1 LFEKGYTW
9 GKEHDM
15 GITLIEQI
23 GIVAGIVIGVSGF
36 IYSVAQARRQRK
48 RELEQAARE
57 QEQAVREQEQA
68 VREQEQAA
76 FEREQA
82 AKQELRERLYFLANI
97 IVDTDIPR
105 SSRQIF
111 FDEYIAKGGNG
122 SFVKFWYNEGK
133 ELDAK
138 KEER

>member
-1 LFEKGYTW
+1 
-9 GKEHDM
+9 M

-36 IYSVAQARRQRK
+36 IYSILQARHQRK
-48 RELEQAARE
+48 YEREQAEEQREQAARQRE
-57 QEQAVREQEQA
+57 WAEKQAEER
-68 VREQEQAA
+68 
-76 FEREQA
+76 REQA
-82 AKQELRERLYFLANI
+82 AKLAEEQREWAEKQAEKQALKDRLYFLANL

-122 SFVKFWYNEGK
+122 SFVKHWYNEEK
-133 ELDAK
+133 EREAK
-138 KEER
+138 KGE